1 MRERG
6 REGRRKIGRKKE
18 SLKPHSC
25 ISFSSFLFNPSM
37 LSSLSFSPLF
47 ISTHYCISNLL
58 SGCLSTAPEHINGI
72 SSETHSKTLDSE
84 TEHTEGNIDPT
95 LIRRERERE
104 RGEGGREGGRER
116 ET

>member
-1 MRERG
+1 MHACP
-6 REGRRKIGRKKE
+6 
-18 SLKPHSC
+18 SLN
-25 ISFSSFLFNPSM
+25 SFLFNSSM

-72 SSETHSKTLDSE
+72 SSETHSKILDSV

-104 RGEGGREGGRER
+104 GGSEGGREGGRER
-116 ET
+116 ER